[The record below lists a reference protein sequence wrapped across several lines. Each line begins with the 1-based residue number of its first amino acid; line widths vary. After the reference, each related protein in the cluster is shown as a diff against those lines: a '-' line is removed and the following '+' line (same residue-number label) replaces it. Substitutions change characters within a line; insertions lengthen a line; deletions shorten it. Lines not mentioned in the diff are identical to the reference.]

1 MDPRSDS
8 LRPPPPPAAGPAKR
22 IVLVSFD
29 GGNSL
34 DVTGPHEVFST
45 ANRWPQGSLDHE
57 NPYYVVELVAPRA
70 GRVRM
75 HSGLGLEAEGTF
87 SDITGGID
95 TVIVCGGDVRQA
107 VRDSELLAWLRDM
120 YPRVRRMASVCSGS
134 FILAAAGLM
143 EGRRATTH
151 WNAVSTMQRHFPGTA
166 VEEDALFV
174 RDGKIYTSAGV
185 TAGMD
190 LTLAMVEDDLGHDCA
205 LWVARMLVL
214 FLKRPGGQ
222 SQFSSH
228 LAAQS
233 VRPETLGGIPDWI
246 VENLA
251 GDLNVESLAHRAAMS
266 PRNFARVFTRETGQT
281 PAKFV
286 ERARVDG
293 ARRMLEESSK
303 ALETIATDC
312 GFVSGERMRRT
323 FLRHLGATPL
333 EYRRRFVPRVAITE
347 RVS

>member
-1 MDPRSDS
+1 MAS
-8 LRPPPPPAAGPAKR
+8 LGGSRRTPPTPVAGPPKR

-34 DVTGPHEVFST
+34 DVTGPYEVFST

-57 NPYYVVELVAPRA
+57 NPHYAVELVAPRA
-70 GRVRM
+70 GRIRM
-75 HSGLGLEAEGTF
+75 HSGLGVDAGQTF
-87 SDITGGID
+87 RDVTRSVD
-95 TVIVCGGDVRQA
+95 TLMVCGGDVRE
-107 VRDSELLAWLRDM
+107 VMHDVELLDWLRDM
-120 YPRVRRMASVCSGS
+120 YPGVRRMASVCSGS
-134 FILAAAGLM
+134 FILAAAGLLK
-143 EGRRATTH
+143 GRRATTH
-151 WNAVSTMQRHFPGTA
+151 WNAVSAMKRYFPGTA

-174 RDGKIYTSAGV
+174 KDGKIYTSAGV

-190 LTLAMVEDDLGHDCA
+190 LALAMVEDDLGHDCA
-205 LWVARMLVL
+205 LWVARALVL

-228 LAAQS
+228 LAAQTVS
-233 VRPETLGGIPDWI
+233 PGILGGIPDWI

-251 GDLNVESLAHRAAMS
+251 GDLGVESLAHRAAMS

-293 ARRMLEESSK
+293 ARRMLEETSK
-303 ALETIATDC
+303 SLETVAVDC
-312 GFVSGERMRRT
+312 GFGSGERMRRT
-323 FLRHLGATPL
+323 FLRHLGASPL
-333 EYRRRFVPRVAITE
+333 EYRRRFVPRGTVAET
-347 RVS
+347 VS